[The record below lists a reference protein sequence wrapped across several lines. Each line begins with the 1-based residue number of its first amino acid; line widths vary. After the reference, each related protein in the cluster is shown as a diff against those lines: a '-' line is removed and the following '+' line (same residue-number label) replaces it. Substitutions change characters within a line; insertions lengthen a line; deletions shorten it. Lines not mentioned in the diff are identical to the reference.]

1 MQLINLTCHAD
12 RTEVHFEGG
21 LDVSHAVVAR
31 ERLTEALVRSLP
43 LELEAARLERLDG
56 AFLQL
61 LVAFQR
67 AAKARGLRP
76 RWRSVS
82 PVLRSAA
89 EALGLIETL
98 ELPA

>member
-12 RTEVHFEGG
+12 RTEIHFEGG
-21 LDVSHAVVAR
+21 LDVSHAVAAR
-31 ERLTEALVRSLP
+31 EKLNEALIRSLP
-43 LELEAARLERLDG
+43 LELDAERLERLDG
-56 AFLQL
+56 AVLQL

-67 AAKARGLRP
+67 AAQARGLRP
-76 RWRSVS
+76 RWRSAS

-89 EALGLIETL
+89 EALGVTEAL